1 MTDRVV
7 LVEDH
12 GLIAQTVSAA
22 LRANG
27 VDVHVIDAPST
38 PDLVGAVTAQQPT
51 LALLDLDLGDG
62 HDSLHAIGPLRD
74 AGIPVV
80 MVTGISDPVRRA
92 ECIRAGAVGILDKG
106 GSFQELLDGIRLA
119 LQQGGLLT
127 AHEREEHLALLRRH
141 ESEESERLAPFDDLT
156 PREAEV
162 LHGLIEGRSVDELA
176 QEAFVSIATVR
187 SQVRAILRKLG
198 VTSQLAAVGLA
209 RRAGWPSDPR

>member
-27 VDVHVIDAPST
+27 VDVHVVDAATT
-38 PDLVGAVTAQQPT
+38 PDLVGAVIAQGPP

-74 AGIPVV
+74 AGIPIV
-80 MVTGISDPVRRA
+80 MLTGVTDPVRRA
-92 ECIRAGAVGILDKG
+92 QCVRAGAVGILDKG
-106 GSFQELLDGIRLA
+106 GSFQDLLDGVRRA
-119 LQQGGLLT
+119 LEHGGLFT
-127 AHEREEHLALLRRH
+127 PHEREEHLALLRRH
-141 ESEESERLAPFDDLT
+141 EAEDAERLAPFQQLT
-156 PREAEV
+156 AREGEV
-162 LHGLIEGRSVDELA
+162 LRGLIEGRTVEELA
-176 QEAFVSIATVR
+176 TEAFVSIATVR

-209 RRAGWPSDPR
+209 RRAGWPPDPH